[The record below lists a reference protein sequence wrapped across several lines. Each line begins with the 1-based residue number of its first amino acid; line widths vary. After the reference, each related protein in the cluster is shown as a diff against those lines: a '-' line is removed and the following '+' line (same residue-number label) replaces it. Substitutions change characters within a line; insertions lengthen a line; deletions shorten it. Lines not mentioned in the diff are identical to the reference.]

1 MLSDQYE
8 TDELQPNEGAR
19 ADFICP
25 THSSAQH
32 EQHMKKNLK
41 FRIGATWLCIE
52 NRDES
57 APEYPDSV
65 SVVLRQSQSNGQP
78 GRRIEMTPRV
88 QRNAILALGL
98 RLLDLAGRMT
108 PETTS
113 SDSQSTPGNEPSPS
127 LLDEFDATE
136 VELVESLP
144 HEEPVEFARDVSQS
158 AKRLRKRMP
167 ILRAAQSVLEQCNDE
182 TATRLYLTL
191 VAADM
196 DGSLPSV
203 RVPIVAESSWS
214 PCFEQCVRTPDTT
227 EH

>member
-1 MLSDQYE
+1 M
-8 TDELQPNEGAR
+8 R
-19 ADFICP
+19 
-25 THSSAQH
+25 
-32 EQHMKKNLK
+32 KNLR
-41 FRIGATWLCIE
+41 FRIGSTWLCME
-52 NRDES
+52 NGDES

-65 SVVLRQSQSNGQP
+65 SVVLRQNQSNGQP

-88 QRNAILALGL
+88 QRNEILALGL

-108 PETTS
+108 PETP
-113 SDSQSTPGNEPSPS
+113 SDSQSTPGDETSPG
-127 LLDEFDATE
+127 LLDDLDAMD

-144 HEEPVEFARDVSQS
+144 HEEPVDFARDVSQS

-167 ILRAAQSVLEQCNDE
+167 ILRAAQSVLEQCDDE
-182 TATRLYLTL
+182 TATRLYLML

-196 DGSLPSV
+196 DGRLPSV

>member
-1 MLSDQYE
+1 
-8 TDELQPNEGAR
+8 
-19 ADFICP
+19 
-25 THSSAQH
+25 
-32 EQHMKKNLK
+32 MKKNLR
-41 FRIGATWLCIE
+41 FRIGSNWLCME
-52 NRDES
+52 NSDES

-65 SVVLRQSQSNGQP
+65 SVVLRKDQTNGQP
-78 GRRIEMTPRV
+78 GERIDMTSRV
-88 QRNAILALGL
+88 RRNAILALGL

-108 PETTS
+108 PETPAP
-113 SDSQSTPGNEPSPS
+113 DSQLTPGDAPSPS
-127 LLDEFDATE
+127 LLDDLDAMD
-136 VELVESLP
+136 VELIESLP
-144 HEEPVEFARDVSQS
+144 HGEPVDFARDVSQS

-167 ILRAAQSVLEQCNDE
+167 ILRAAQSVLEQCDDE
-182 TATRLYLTL
+182 TATRLYLML